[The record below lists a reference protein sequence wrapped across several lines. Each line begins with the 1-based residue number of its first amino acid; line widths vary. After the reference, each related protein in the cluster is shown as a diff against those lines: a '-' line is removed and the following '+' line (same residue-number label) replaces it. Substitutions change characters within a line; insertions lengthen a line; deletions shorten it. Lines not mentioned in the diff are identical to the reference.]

1 MQSSDNSNFRIPR
14 YRISKFKGALNISES
29 KSGIPFLKN
38 LENHKRF
45 EIHYKKLLL
54 DQKRLGSPA
63 RLTQTNLHLPILP

>member
-14 YRISKFKGALNISES
+14 YRISKFKGALNVSES
-29 KSGIPFLKN
+29 KSGIPFLEN

-63 RLTQTNLHLPILP
+63 RLTQTILHLPILP